1 MTYEEGLAV
10 REKWHHGASFE
21 YLGFKASQKEP
32 SPRIVSDDPYMQSR
46 YDCGFADGKAM
57 LQAEQAH
64 VSR

>member
-1 MTYEEGLAV
+1 MTYDEGLAV
-10 REKWHHGASFE
+10 REKWHRGASFE
-21 YLGFKASQKEP
+21 WYGFKSARSEP

-46 YDCGFADGKAM
+46 YACGFADGKAM